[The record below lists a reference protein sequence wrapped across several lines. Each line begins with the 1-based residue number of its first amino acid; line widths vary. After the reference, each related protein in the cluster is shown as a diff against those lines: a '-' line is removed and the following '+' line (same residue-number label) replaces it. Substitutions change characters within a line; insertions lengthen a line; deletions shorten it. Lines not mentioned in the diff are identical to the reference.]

1 MSGSV
6 AHRSQIGRGTH
17 AARRAIDIPG
27 DWLPTADN
35 INALPEPLRRYIMH
49 LETRGDPALNL
60 REKIQLQDQVRQ
72 LEALLAEAAGE
83 AALKTING
91 NQRGGGPD

>member
-1 MSGSV
+1 MHEAAGSPF
-6 AHRSQIGRGTH
+6 
-17 AARRAIDIPG
+17 DIPA

-60 REKIQLQDQVRQ
+60 REKVQLQDQVRQ
-72 LEALLAEAAGE
+72 LEGLVAE
-83 AALKTING
+83 
-91 NQRGGGPD
+91 GPDPADSK